1 MADEKPDNTVYIG
14 KKPTMNYVLAV
25 ATQFNSGTA
34 EVIIKARGKSI
45 SKAVDVA
52 EITGPGADVADRVNH
67 DDLVWVN
74 DGIGAI
80 GMYTSF
86 PDVSKTTPA
95 VMAAT
100 LGLSVGKENP
110 DNFIKEP

>member
-52 EITGPGADVADRVNH
+52 EIVRNRFIQEAKV
-67 DDLVWVN
+67 DDIQITTEVLEN
-74 DGIGAI
+74 DDGK
-80 GMYTSF
+80 SSN
-86 PDVSKTTPA
+86 VSSIEIFLK
-95 VMAAT
+95 
-100 LGLSVGKENP
+100 K
-110 DNFIKEP
+110 

>member
-1 MADEKPDNTVYIG
+1 MADEKPDNIVYIG

-52 EITGPGADVADRVNH
+52 EIVRNRFIQEAKV
-67 DDLVWVN
+67 DDIQITTEVLEN
-74 DGIGAI
+74 DDGK
-80 GMYTSF
+80 SSN
-86 PDVSKTTPA
+86 VSSIEIFLK
-95 VMAAT
+95 
-100 LGLSVGKENP
+100 K
-110 DNFIKEP
+110 